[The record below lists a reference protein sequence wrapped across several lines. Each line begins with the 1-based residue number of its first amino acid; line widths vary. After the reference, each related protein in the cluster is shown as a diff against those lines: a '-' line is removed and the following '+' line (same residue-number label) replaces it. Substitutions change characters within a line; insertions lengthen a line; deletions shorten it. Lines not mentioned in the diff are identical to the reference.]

1 MADTILLDE
10 VIDESYNADDENDS
24 MEKEFKNDKLFTMNY
39 SVDTRSEE
47 VNQYQLQMEMKSP
60 IIEPAA
66 LLSKKTMTISDY
78 YKPSKKNVPNIW
90 GGVRKRNSKRGIEK
104 HQLKVVEENLLIESD
119 EEEKFCQSEKE
130 VQIQI
135 DETFVVPDSESISSW
150 RFGAAEYWFNLLNI
164 PANSKKCNYGFNL
177 KDDDYDEEII
187 DDIPLENYLMVN
199 QLQWEDDVIWDGE
212 VIKNRVLQNMK
223 KNNTPY
229 WAQKMLRPK
238 QQCSLTNLCGQQDKR
253 HENRTILH
261 KVESFLKNDDGS
273 WYSNLPVE
281 NQDLLSGEWEKD
293 VIWNCDEMTS
303 LPEPNILTLDLNDEN
318 IIMEMPHDTIEDSIK
333 QEQILNGKISNG
345 KKDVWKFWKKE
356 IIAPY
361 ELPIIQKDSFN
372 ISNDEYYNP
381 KCIQNYNLRSNEGI
395 IIQHSIPA
403 LELHPAFYPPNI
415 TEAVL
420 RNFHRPVLKPY
431 YRGPLSKSRSH
442 EVIFL
447 KKHIKQVAEMRERER
462 EASGGGDMFF
472 MRTIN
477 DLSSKDGKLI
487 FAEYSEE
494 FPPLMMNIGMA
505 TKIKNYYRRRPGK
518 EIAPT
523 FKYGEPVQFIHTS
536 PFLGHL
542 KQGQSLQAF
551 ENNLF
556 RAPLY
561 EHQMPNTDFLI
572 IRTQQGY
579 YIREVDTIYVVGQ
592 ELPLMEVPGPKSK
605 NSYLFTKE
613 FLQVFIYR
621 LFKMSTDHPPR
632 CKLEDIK
639 RAFPCYSESSIRKR
653 LNHCAEFKRT
663 GINLLYHLYYINLY
677 ILKISMTVEK
687 IEIYRSSIGEGCL
700 NARDAESLPSAWK
713 YLDAGYGEKLIFT
726 EDENE
731 EDFQGKIDDEIKAAP
746 WNTTRA
752 FIMAMKGKC
761 CLEING
767 VADPTGCGEGFSYVR
782 LPNKSL
788 MSVKDENNAF
798 PKKPIVGTDAD
809 LRKMSQKKGI
819 QLLRSCGCSIEE
831 TKDLSRWEVLHLIRV
846 LTSNEENMEESE
858 LKKYARKPRPTITDQ
873 LEKYAKECQRIFEI
887 TKDLSRWEVLH
898 LIRVLT
904 SNEENME
911 ESELKK
917 YARKPRPTITDQ
929 LEKYAKECQRIFEI
943 QNKVLSSN
951 EILSTDENSTDED
964 DDDSDIEEMGRNIEN
979 ILADKKT
986 CKQISEEQEEI
997 QRQELQKLMNKD
1009 TNKLNKKNKLKNEET
1024 TSKELITD
1032 ESYEGKILE
1041 ITRTYK
1047 TLEGKLF
1054 NRVETVKKPEI
1065 ISRYI
1070 HIKTAKDSELAR
1082 KVNEDLEKEKRKE
1095 IRKEKKRLQDKLRR
1109 INRNQERGFYEI
1121 PAKRPKKELIP
1132 SNMKC
1137 GACGVVGHIRTNKI
1151 CPMYQPQPSAVRIA
1165 MTEEE
1170 EKEASDVLNEN
1181 ALVKVEDTKL
1191 VLSKKFMERMLEV
1204 RKKTMRLTF
1213 RKDVIDPK
1221 KGGWPRDYAG
1231 RKCEE
1236 RRNSALSVEET
1247 FRPAANNRCVRN
1259 PVVSLSTVFQEIWQK
1274 MRNVLN
1280 SNPFWFPV
1288 KSHTAPDY
1296 YKIVSSPMDL
1306 SRIKHKLQELDYRN
1320 REEFLDDVCQ
1330 IVKNSSLY
1338 NGEYDVLTSTAK
1350 EMLKICVDEFQ
1361 KNEERLMS
1369 LEEAINHDSF
1379 NDNVTALSYILTGVV
1394 DKHLRTIPECW
1405 PFLQPCNKKYV
1416 RDLTNGETPMCL
1428 QIISENIKK
1437 LKYRNGRE
1445 FFEDVE
1451 KIWKDSRAIRGEDS
1465 QFTKKAKEIVDA
1477 CARALEKY
1485 REKLRKV
1492 EVPDDRDEE
1501 ISDFYP
1507 EGRKEGGNESDQLAR
1522 DLHLSP
1528 DNSEEEDDDDF
1539 DPRTTELRSEVVF

>member
-1 MADTILLDE
+1 MADTIVADE
-10 VIDESYNADDENDS
+10 VVDENYNADDENDS
-24 MEKEFKNDKLFTMNY
+24 MEKEFKNDKLYTMNY
-39 SVDTRSEE
+39 SVDARSEQ
-47 VNQYQLQMEMKSP
+47 VNEYELQMEMKWP
-60 IIEPAA
+60 VIEPAA
-66 LLSKKTMTISDY
+66 LLSKKIMTISDY

-90 GGVRKRNSKRGIEK
+90 GGVRKRNSKRSIEK
-104 HQLKVVEENLLIESD
+104 DQLKVVEENLLIESD

-135 DETFVVPDSESISSW
+135 NETFVVPDSESISAW
-150 RFGAAEYWFNLLNI
+150 RFGAAEYWFNSLNI
-164 PANSKKCNYGFNL
+164 PANSKICNYGFKL

-187 DDIPLENYLMVN
+187 DDIPLENYLMIN

-212 VIKNRVLQNMK
+212 AIKNRVLQNMK

-229 WAQKMLRPK
+229 WVQK
-238 QQCSLTNLCGQQDKR
+238 T
-253 HENRTILH
+253 
-261 KVESFLKNDDGS
+261 FLKNDEGS

-281 NQDLLSGEWEKD
+281 NQDLISGEWEKD
-293 VIWNCDEMTS
+293 VIWNCDEMS
-303 LPEPNILTLDLNDEN
+303 ILPEPNILTLDLNDEN
-318 IIMEMPHDTIEDSIK
+318 IIMEMPDDTLEDSTK
-333 QEQILNGKISNG
+333 QEQVLNGKNSNG

-356 IIAPY
+356 NIASY

-420 RNFHRPVLKPY
+420 RNFHRPVLKLY

-477 DLSSKDGKLI
+477 DLSSKDGELI

-572 IRTQQGY
+572 IRTRQGY

-663 GINLLYHLYYINLY
+663 GNDAHWWVLNRDFRLPTEEEIRAMVSPEQYCTYYSMVATLQR
-677 ILKISMTVEK
+677 LK
-687 IEIYRSSIGEGCL
+687 
-700 NARDAESLPSAWK
+700 
-713 YLDAGYGEKLIFT
+713 DAGYGEKLIFT

-788 MSVKDENNAF
+788 MSVKDENNSF
-798 PKKPIVGTDAD
+798 PRKPIVGTDAD

-858 LKKYARKPRPTITDQ
+858 LKKYARKQRPTITDQ
-873 LEKYAKECQRIFEI
+873 LEKYAE
-887 TKDLSRWEVLH
+887 
-898 LIRVLT
+898 
-904 SNEENME
+904 
-911 ESELKK
+911 
-917 YARKPRPTITDQ
+917 
-929 LEKYAKECQRIFEI
+929 ECQRIFEI

-997 QRQELQKLMNKD
+997 QRQELQKFMSKD
-1009 TNKLNKKNKLKNEET
+1009 TNKLNKKNKLKNEKT

-1221 KGGWPRDYAG
+1221 KGAWPRDYAG

-1236 RRNSALSVEET
+1236 RRNSALSAEET

-1259 PVVSLSTVFQEIWQK
+1259 PVVSLSTAFQEIWQK
-1274 MRNVLN
+1274 MRNVPNVRANLFSFLKNLWPKFYVNEIVKLRIMRKVGISSRGPKTLN
-1280 SNPFWFPV
+1280 TENFDPKRTWFCPKHTKMGFSYANFSFCQQSV
-1288 KSHTAPDY
+1288 LVSGEISHGSRLH
-1296 YKIVSSPMDL
+1296 KIVSSPMDL
-1306 SRIKHKLQELDYRN
+1306 SRIKHKLQEFDYRN

-1338 NGEYDVLTSTAK
+1338 NGEDDVLTSTAK

-1477 CARALEKY
+1477 CARALEKC
-1485 REKLRKV
+1485 REKLRRV

-1501 ISDFYP
+1501 NSDFYR
-1507 EGRKEGGNESDQLAR
+1507 EGRKGGGGESDQLAR

-1528 DNSEEEDDDDF
+1528 DNSQEEEEEEDF
-1539 DPRTTELRSEVVF
+1539 EPRATDLRSEVVF